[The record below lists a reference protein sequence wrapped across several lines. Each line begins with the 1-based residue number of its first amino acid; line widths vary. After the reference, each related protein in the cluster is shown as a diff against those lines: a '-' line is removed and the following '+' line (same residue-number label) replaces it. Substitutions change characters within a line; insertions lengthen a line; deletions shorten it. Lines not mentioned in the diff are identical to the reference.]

1 MRDGQADPEQRRE
14 QGHGPSAQRPSSGRF
29 GRRAQAFLCGCDGQE
44 LFKVGNAKL
53 VHDIDCE
60 HAEQGDASEDIDG
73 LDAFA
78 GIDGSRGTATAPTAT
93 ASTMEGPL
101 TKSCSTGSRSIE
113 LF

>member
-1 MRDGQADPEQRRE
+1 MGLQLNGHRQEGLDGAVK
-14 QGHGPSAQRPSSGRF
+14 
-29 GRRAQAFLCGCDGQE
+29 LCGCDGQE

-78 GIDGSRGTATAPTAT
+78 GIDGS
-93 ASTMEGPL
+93 
-101 TKSCSTGSRSIE
+101 
-113 LF
+113 